1 MKIFQKIVAFFVSL
15 AQGPGGRVV
24 HDAVASIVENVGPV
38 LFSQLVEIAK
48 AAISAREGGSVPAVV
63 KHDVVA
69 NIIKRVAAQYGV
81 TLNDTTVDLIIKAAL
96 LAVRKVGA

>member
-24 HDAVASIVENVGPV
+24 HDVVASVVDSVGPA
-38 LFSQLVEIAK
+38 LFAQLVDLAES
-48 AAISAREGGSVPAVV
+48 AINAREGGVTPNDV

-69 NIIKRVAAQYGV
+69 GILKRVAANYGV